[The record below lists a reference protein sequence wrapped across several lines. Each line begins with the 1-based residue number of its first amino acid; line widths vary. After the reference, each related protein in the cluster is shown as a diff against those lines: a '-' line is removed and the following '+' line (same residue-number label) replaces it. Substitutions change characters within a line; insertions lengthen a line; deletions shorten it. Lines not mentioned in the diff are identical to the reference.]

1 MCKRSYDAV
10 QLGGFSLPAKLE
22 REIMSSGGCELR
34 SECPICAHARV
45 TQMDAEL
52 TLLEPD
58 PEKSDPKN
66 HENPERMS

>member
-1 MCKRSYDAV
+1 MCRRSYEAV

-22 REIMSSGGCELR
+22 REIMTSV
-34 SECPICAHARV
+34 ECPACSRARV
-45 TQMDAEL
+45 TRMDEEL